1 MLILYKNDRN
11 VRFVLFTPRLLACNK
26 IFCLIGK
33 FTVSIAGVYKVGLY
47 VFAADCSEGKLDLIV
62 KKGRWEKTQCAA
74 HSDADSYR
82 AASCGTL
89 LQLEEGDELYAKG
102 NGPSSGALH
111 TPPYVKHSSMEAYL
125 LYKASP

>member
-1 MLILYKNDRN
+1 MTI
-11 VRFVLFTPRLLACNK
+11 P
-26 IFCLIGK
+26 
-33 FTVSIAGVYKVGLY
+33 GVYKVGMNI
-47 VFAADCSEGKLDLIV
+47 FPAASSQGKLNVMV
-62 KKGRWEKTQCAA
+62 KKAVGNEEKYVCPA
-74 HSDADSYR
+74 HANSNNHR